1 MLLASIPSPADNA
14 IEIGPLTL
22 RLYGALI
29 ALGVVAAVVITQRR
43 WAARGHDPD
52 QIMTVAMWAV
62 PFGVVGARLYHVITD
77 NERFRGNWLE
87 ALEVWSGGL
96 GIWGAISGGALGAVI
111 AARRHDMPMLELADA
126 VAPGLLVAQAIGRL
140 GNWFNQELFGRP
152 TDLPWGLEIDPEN
165 RPAEYADVETFH
177 PTFLY
182 EALWNLGLAALLV
195 FVAPRV
201 LRLRPGSVFA
211 LYVVGYTFGRLWIEL
226 VRIDP
231 ASEVLGQRVNV
242 WVSLLVLAGGLA
254 AFFYLQ
260 RRGDPEGD
268 DLDGDRDRGD
278 DAEAVDVD
286 VDLRDDDLDS
296 EATEPTP

>member
-1 MLLASIPSPADNA
+1 MLFASIPSPSDNV
-14 IEIGPLTL
+14 IEIGPLDL
-22 RLYGALI
+22 RVYGALI
-29 ALGVVAAVVITQRR
+29 ALGVVAAVLITQRR

-52 QIMTVAMWAV
+52 EITTVAMWAV
-62 PFGVVGARLYHVITD
+62 PFGIVGARVYHVITD
-77 NERFRGNWLE
+77 NERFRGNWGE
-87 ALEVWSGGL
+87 AFEIWSGGL

-152 TDLPWGLEIDPEN
+152 TDLPWGLEIDPEH
-165 RPAEYADVETFH
+165 RPAEYAEFETFH

-182 EALWNLGLAALLV
+182 EALWNLGVAALLV

-211 LYVVGYTFGRLWIEL
+211 LYVVGYTLGRLWIEL

-242 WVSLLVLAGGLA
+242 WVSLLVMAGGIV
-254 AFFYLQ
+254 AFVWLQ
-260 RRGDPEGD
+260 RRGEPEIAPA
-268 DLDGDRDRGD
+268 DG
-278 DAEAVDVD
+278 EVD
-286 VDLRDDDLDS
+286 VDLSDDDLDN
-296 EATEPTP
+296 EASEPTT